1 MKKTFREALEEGLPI
16 LIDGAMG
23 TQLYDK
29 GVFINQCFDHVN
41 LTNPDYV
48 KQVHEGFLAAG
59 AQVLETNTFGANRL
73 RLKSFGFESELE
85 AINQAGVKLAREVA
99 GEKAWVAGAL
109 GPLGIKIE
117 PYGPTSYEESRQ
129 IFREQ
134 AEVLE
139 KSGVDL
145 FIVETMSRVAE
156 LREAVAGIREVSD
169 KPIIGMLTVN
179 DFGQTFYG
187 TEPMFLVGD
196 LQKLD
201 MDVMGIN
208 CSVGPKVIFD
218 VLEQM
223 ARVAGKPLCAM
234 PNAGIPRSV
243 DGRNMYL
250 CTPEYMATYARRMLK
265 IGVQVIGGCC
275 GTTPDHIKAMSR
287 AIGQEQSSHSK
298 KKEAHITRIPE
309 EETHVEVVPFQEKSN
324 WAAKIHRK
332 EFVFTVEVT
341 PPRGCDPTRILKRI
355 GKLKDAGVDAVN
367 IPDGPR
373 ASSRMSPQILALLI
387 ENRIGIET
395 VLHYCCR
402 DRNILGIQSDL
413 LGDFA
418 GGLKNILAVTGDPPK
433 LGDYPDATAV
443 FDVDSIGLTNII
455 NCLNHGRDIG
465 KNKLQ
470 KPTAYCIG
478 VALNPVAVNPE
489 EELSRFRWKVE
500 AGAEFAITQPVFDPD
515 QFLRFYEK
523 VAHYNIPIIAGVWP
537 LVSYKNAE
545 FMNNEVPGVEIPPEV
560 LAKMAN
566 AADADEAR
574 EVGLQV
580 AVESVAKILPCIA
593 GAQISA
599 PMGNVNFALRVVDGI
614 RDLLKDRSN

>member
-1 MKKTFREALEEGLPI
+1 MKKSFREALKEGRPI
-16 LIDGAMG
+16 LFDGAMG

-41 LTNPDYV
+41 LTNPDFV
-48 KQVHEGFLAAG
+48 RQVHEDFIEAG

-73 RLKSFGFESELE
+73 RLKSFGYENEL
-85 AINQAGVKLAREVA
+85 ARINEAGVKLAREMA
-99 GEKAWVAGAL
+99 GDSAWVAGAL

-117 PYGPTSYEESRQ
+117 PYGPTSFDECREY
-129 IFREQ
+129 FREQ
-134 AEVLE
+134 AEVLDR
-139 KSGVDL
+139 SGVDL
-145 FIVETMSRVAE
+145 FVVETMSRVAE
-156 LREAVAGIREVSD
+156 LREAIAGIRMVSD

-187 TEPMFLVGD
+187 TEPLFLVND
-196 LQKLD
+196 LQQLD

-218 VLEQM
+218 VIEQM
-223 ARVAGKPLCAM
+223 ARVASKPLCAM

-250 CTPEYMATYARRMLK
+250 CTPEYMATYARRLLK
-265 IGVQVIGGCC
+265 IGVRVIGGCC
-275 GTTPDHIKAMSR
+275 GTTPEHIKAMGR
-287 AIGQEQSSHSK
+287 AIGQEQSTSAH
-298 KKEAHITRIPE
+298 KKEAQIDKHVE
-309 EETHVEVVPFQEKSN
+309 EEHVAIVPFQEKSN
-324 WAAKIHRK
+324 WAAKIHKK

-341 PPRGCDPTRILKRI
+341 PPKGCDPTRILKRI
-355 GKLKDAGVDAVN
+355 AKLKAAGVDAVN

-455 NCLNHGRDIG
+455 NGLNHGRDIG

-478 VALNPVAVNPE
+478 IALNPTAVNPE

-523 VAHYNIPIIAGVWP
+523 VAHFNIPIIAGVWP
-537 LVSYKNAE
+537 LISYKNAE
-545 FMNNEVPGVEIPPEV
+545 FMNNEVPGVDIPAQV
-560 LAKMAN
+560 LSRME
-566 AADADEAR
+566 AASDADEAR
-574 EVGLQV
+574 EIGLDV
-580 AVESVAKILPCIA
+580 AVESVRKILPCIA

-599 PMGNVNFALRVVDGI
+599 PLGNVNFALQVVDGI
-614 RDLLKDRSN
+614 RDILKEQQA